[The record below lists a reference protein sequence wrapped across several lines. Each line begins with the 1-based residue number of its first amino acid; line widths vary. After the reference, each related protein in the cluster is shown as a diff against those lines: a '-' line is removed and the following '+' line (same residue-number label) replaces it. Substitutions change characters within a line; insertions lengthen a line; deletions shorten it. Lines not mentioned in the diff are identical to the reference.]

1 MFETQIMNAVIKKL
15 KNRIGTSMIEML
27 ATVVLL
33 GIMGV
38 ALTVGVSTIQRTYS
52 QIVRKANEQTLLSTT
67 LIEMRNAI
75 RKSVDSVENEG
86 IIRFKSEEGYWFEFR
101 NANAAE
107 DEKGIQIEYYQMKDD
122 TSPTQTMP
130 VVSEADGKIS
140 DVYSKFGSITGNNGV
155 YTITG
160 LEVGNGTDKPTK
172 LDSYNVKQIV
182 RSNGGSE

>member
-15 KNRIGTSMIEML
+15 KNRIGTSMVEML

-38 ALTVGVSTIQRTYS
+38 ALTVGVSTIQRTYNR
-52 QIVRKANEQTLLSTT
+52 IVRKANEQTLLSTT

-75 RKSVDSVENEG
+75 RKSVEYDSASG
-86 IIRFKSEEGYWFEFR
+86 RFKSEEGYWFAFR
-101 NANAAE
+101 NAKE
-107 DEKGIQIEYYQMKDD
+107 GEHGIRIEYYQMKDD

-160 LEVGNGTDKPTK
+160 LEVGNGTDVSTK
-172 LDSYNVKQIV
+172 LDSYTVKQVI

>member
-1 MFETQIMNAVIKKL
+1 MNVLIKKL
-15 KNRIGTSMIEML
+15 KNRIGSSMVEML

-38 ALTVGVSTIQRTYS
+38 ALATGVATIQRTYNR
-52 QIVRKANEQTLLSTT
+52 IVRKANEQTLLSTT

-75 RKSVDSVENEG
+75 RKSVDSVEVEEN

-101 NANAAE
+101 NASG
-107 DEKGIQIEYYQMKDD
+107 KGIQIVYYQMKDD

-140 DVYSKFGSITGNNGV
+140 NVYSSFVSVTGSDGV
-155 YTITG
+155 YTING
-160 LEVGNGTDKPTK
+160 LEVGNGTDEPTK
-172 LDSYNVKQIV
+172 LDTYNVKQVI
-182 RSNGGSE
+182 RNNGGSE